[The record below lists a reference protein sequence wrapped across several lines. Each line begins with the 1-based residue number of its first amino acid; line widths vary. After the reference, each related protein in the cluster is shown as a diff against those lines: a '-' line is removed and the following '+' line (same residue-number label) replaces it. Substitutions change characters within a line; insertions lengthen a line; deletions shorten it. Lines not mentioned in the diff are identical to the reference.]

1 MQGDENLG
9 VRVRIPRVEVDYD
22 RSEHER
28 RRGQHPAPGV
38 ELPLASEVGGEKR
51 QHEQTGV
58 PRQPGRLLV
67 GEAGSEACDLDRDG
81 RGHSE
86 NERREPAAGRACR
99 LVVTAQDEL
108 LPQSAAVLACELPGQ
123 GVEVAHPFHGDEERL
138 VGCEADG
145 VQLGD
150 LVAKMIL
157 QLVDVVAVDARGVCE
172 VRPPL
177 CDL

>member
-1 MQGDENLG
+1 MAG
-9 VRVRIPRVEVDYD
+9 EVA
-22 RSEHER
+22 REE
-28 RRGQHPAPGV
+28 
-38 ELPLASEVGGEKR
+38 R

-58 PRQPGRLLV
+58 PRQPVRLLV
-67 GEAGSEACDLDRDG
+67 GEASSEACDLDRDG

-86 NERREPAAGRACR
+86 DKRREPAAGRTRR
-99 LVVTAQDEL
+99 LVVPAQDEL
-108 LPQSAAVLACELPGQ
+108 LPQSAAVLARELPGQ
-123 GVEVAHPFHGDEERL
+123 AVEIAHPFHGDEERL

-157 QLVDVVAVDARGVCE
+157 QLVDIVAVDARGVRD

-177 CDL
+177 RDL